1 MMSENRKT
9 AFEQLCDDI
18 GGRHSK
24 RLNAI
29 LETMDDENFVVTYF
43 KALEYAKPKLQRQEI
58 SGKVEIDS
66 ITIERVDISSDEIE
80 ND

>member
-1 MMSENRKT
+1 MSSERKT
-9 AFEQLCDDI
+9 AFEKLCEDI
-18 GGRHSK
+18 GGRHAK
-24 RLNAI
+24 RLNAMMD
-29 LETMDDENFVVTYF
+29 TADDENFAIMYF

-58 SGKVEIDS
+58 SGKVEVDS